1 MISERTRTTS
11 LTPEEVAMCRD
22 AMLEAGIPKSVVD
35 EITITRDRLRTVRA
49 TSRIDEKYGPYP
61 EGAVASERHQLY
73 AKIVWH
79 LIEEG
84 IASVRET
91 VERDGSREFRLDI
104 TVVTP
109 HGWTP
114 PTKSD
119 DDKPIR
125 VRL

>member
-1 MISERTRTTS
+1 MRNDCSTCDAARCSDCTLETLSRWRQR
-11 LTPEEVAMCRD
+11 EDVA
-22 AMLEAGIPKSVVD
+22 
-35 EITITRDRLRTVRA
+35 
-49 TSRIDEKYGPYP
+49 
-61 EGAVASERHQLY
+61 ASERHQLY

-114 PTKSD
+114 PAKVD
-119 DDKPIR
+119 DGKPIR
-125 VRL
+125 VRR